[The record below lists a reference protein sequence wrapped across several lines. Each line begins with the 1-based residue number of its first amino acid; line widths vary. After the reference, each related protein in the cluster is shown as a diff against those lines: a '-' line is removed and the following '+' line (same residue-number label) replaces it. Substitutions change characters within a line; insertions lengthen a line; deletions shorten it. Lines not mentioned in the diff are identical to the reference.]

1 MRKTLFA
8 LTLACATFAVA
19 AAQSGRRPVAP
30 PQPSPAAEPT
40 PDAPPR
46 GTPDATPAYDKLPE
60 DLLKRELRSIDKGSF
75 RLSDFGGKVIV
86 VNLWASWCGP
96 CRSEIPDFEQ
106 VRRDYA
112 GRGVEFVGLTT
123 EDPRTDEGRVRA
135 FLRDVKFG
143 FRLGWA
149 DRETAMALMKGRRVI
164 PQTFVVGRDGS
175 VRLHMRGYG
184 RERGVTMLRGAIDRA
199 LDTATAAASRVRT
212 GLPARAR

>member
-8 LTLACATFAVA
+8 LTLACAAFAAA
-19 AAQSGRRPVAP
+19 AAQSGRRPAAPP
-30 PQPSPAAEPT
+30 PQPPPAAEPA
-40 PDAPPR
+40 APQG
-46 GTPDATPAYDKLPE
+46 GTPVATPAYDKLPE
-60 DLLKRELRSIDKGSF
+60 DLLNRELRSIEKGSF
-75 RLSDFGGKVIV
+75 RLSDFGGKVLV

-123 EDPRTDEGRVRA
+123 ENPRTDEGRVRA

-149 DRETAMALMKGRRVI
+149 DRETALALMKGRHVI

-184 RERGVTMLRGAIDRA
+184 RERGVSTLRGAIDGA
-199 LDTATAAASRVRT
+199 LEAPSAA
-212 GLPARAR
+212 GAR

>member
-8 LTLACATFAVA
+8 LSLACAATAFA

-30 PQPSPAAEPT
+30 PTPPPATTTEVPASAVPSQ
-40 PDAPPR
+40 
-46 GTPDATPAYDKLPE
+46 GTPAATPAYDKLP
-60 DLLKRELRSIDKGSF
+60 DVLLKRELRSIEKGSF
-75 RLSDFGGKVIV
+75 RLADFGGKVLV

-96 CRSEIPDFEQ
+96 CRREIPDFEE

-123 EDPRTDEGRVRA
+123 ENPRTDEGRVRA

-149 DRETAMALMKGRRVI
+149 DRETAVTLMKGRHVI
-164 PQTFVVGRDGS
+164 PQTLVVAPDGA
-175 VRLHMRGYG
+175 VVLHMSGYG
-184 RERGVTMLRGAIDRA
+184 SERGVRMLRGAIDRA
-199 LDTATAAASRVRT
+199 LETSTAD
-212 GLPARAR
+212 AR

>member
-1 MRKTLFA
+1 MRKTLF
-8 LTLACATFAVA
+8 TFSLACAAFAVA

-30 PQPSPAAEPT
+30 PQPSPAAEAT
-40 PDAPPR
+40 PAPAAR
-46 GTPDATPAYDKLPE
+46 ATPDATPAYDKLPE

-96 CRSEIPDFEQ
+96 CRSEIPDFEA
-106 VRRDYA
+106 VRRDYT

-123 EDPRTDEGRVRA
+123 ENPRTDEERVRE

-149 DRETAMALMKGRRVI
+149 DRETALALMKGRQVI
-164 PQTFVVGRDGS
+164 PQTFVIAPDGGI
-175 VRLHMRGYG
+175 VLHLRGYG
-184 RERGVTMLRGAIDRA
+184 RERGVSMLRGAIDRA
-199 LDTATAAASRVRT
+199 LKATTAD
-212 GLPARAR
+212 AR

>member
-8 LTLACATFAVA
+8 LSLACAAFAVA

-30 PQPSPAAEPT
+30 PASPPAAASEPT
-40 PDAPPR
+40 PPAPSHD
-46 GTPDATPAYDKLPE
+46 TPAGTPAYDKLP
-60 DLLKRELRSIDKGSF
+60 DVLLKRELRSIEKGSF
-75 RLSDFGGKVIV
+75 RLADFGGKVLV

-96 CRSEIPDFEQ
+96 CRSEIPDFEE

-123 EDPRTDEGRVRA
+123 ENPRTDEGRVRA

-149 DRETAMALMKGRRVI
+149 DRETALALMKGRHVI
-164 PQTFVVGRDGS
+164 PQTLVIAPDGAVV
-175 VRLHMRGYG
+175 LHMRGYG
-184 RERGVTMLRGAIDRA
+184 SGRGASMLRGAIDRA
-199 LDTATAAASRVRT
+199 LETSAAD
-212 GLPARAR
+212 AR